1 MIRRYVFVALA
12 SLIFFGCSHHPN
24 APFPREKRLVEI
36 RRYDLNVVQYVKF
49 NYDENGLICSINV
62 TEDEEY
68 PPYKIEYGE
77 NKIDYDMMDW
87 SYELEEGLVRSYH
100 NIKWTFIDGKVNKG
114 EEGDY
119 LLAWDG
125 DNVVFTGGRGRT
137 YIYSNE
143 KCPSPLIYFFEDW
156 SPYGAVSDGSLGYS
170 PMPTILFAE
179 GFFGTPMTT
188 NLIDRVYIY
197 DASPD
202 SPFIFEYTFD
212 DDGYLSSY
220 VRSRYYDHCDNTD
233 SYKTEFKWE

>member
-1 MIRRYVFVALA
+1 MIKKCVFCALA
-12 SLIFFGCSHHPN
+12 SLILFGCSHHPN
-24 APFPREKRLVEI
+24 APFPRGKKLVEI
-36 RRYDLNVVQYVKF
+36 RRYDTNVVQYVKF
-49 NYDENGLICSINV
+49 NYDENGLICSIDV
-62 TEDEEY
+62 AEDGYY

-77 NKIDYDMMDW
+77 NKIDYDGMDW
-87 SYELEEGLVRSYH
+87 SYELEDGLVRSYH
-100 NIKWTFIDGKVNKG
+100 NKKWTFINGKVNKG

-125 DNVVFTGGRGRT
+125 NNVVWTGDGT

-143 KCPSPLIYFFEDW
+143 KCPSPLIYFFEHF
-156 SPYGAVSDGSLGYS
+156 SPYDAVSDGSLGYY

-197 DASPD
+197 DASSD

-220 VRSRYYDHCDNTD
+220 VRSRYYDHCDKTD

>member
-1 MIRRYVFVALA
+1 MIRNYVFAVLA
-12 SLIFFGCSHHPN
+12 PLMLFGCSHHPN
-24 APFPREKRLVEI
+24 APFQREKRLVEI

-87 SYELEEGLVRSYH
+87 SYELEDGLVRSYH
-100 NIKWTFIDGKVNKG
+100 NKKWTFIDGKVNKG

-125 DNVVFTGGRGRT
+125 NNVVCTGDGI
-137 YIYSNE
+137 YVYSNE
-143 KCPSPLIYFFEDW
+143 KCPSPLIYFFENR
-156 SPYGAVSDGSLGYS
+156 SPYDDVSNGSLGYV

-202 SPFIFEYTFD
+202 SPFVFEYTFD

-220 VRSRYYDHCDNTD
+220 VRSRYYEYCDETM